1 MVSHRSPPV
10 ELLPPAEAPGV
21 GVTGSDF
28 LIEVTLPNICRRIT
42 IPMYATEKSKIVFG
56 ERVHPS
62 ASSLKN
68 DKLFA
73 LFYDLFSPPRG
84 FLPLVLWPAI
94 FLAISLLSVCSVMFF
109 S

>member
-1 MVSHRSPPV
+1 MLSHRSPPV
-10 ELLPPAEAPGV
+10 ELLPPAVPVGGGV
-21 GVTGSDF
+21 IGSTF
-28 LIEVTLPNICRRIT
+28 LIDVTLPNMCRRMT
-42 IPMYATEKSKIVFG
+42 MPMYATENKRIVFG
-56 ERVHPS
+56 EMVHPS

-84 FLPLVLWPAI
+84 FLPLALWPAI
-94 FLAISLLSVCSVMFF
+94 FLAISLLSVCSVIIF